1 MNSKLY
7 KVLYVI
13 LVDNVSPPKEGEDEL
28 SKKMLGGF
36 IICSFYFAIER
47 FRAKEQS
54 KNLSHFMI
62 Y

>member
-28 SKKMLGGF
+28 SKKMLGGLSLVLL
-36 IICSFYFAIER
+36 ILRLSDS
-47 FRAKEQS
+47 EQKS
-54 KNLSHFMI
+54 KVKTYHIL
-62 Y
+62 